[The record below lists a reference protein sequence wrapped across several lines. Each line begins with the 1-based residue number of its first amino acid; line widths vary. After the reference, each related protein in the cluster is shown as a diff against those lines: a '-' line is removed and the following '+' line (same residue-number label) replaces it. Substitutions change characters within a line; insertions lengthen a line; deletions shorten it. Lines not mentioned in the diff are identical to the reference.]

1 MKKRWVFLA
10 AMAIV
15 FILSIYS
22 ILVFWLIGKYSKFF
36 VGSVA
41 LIRIEGVISASGVE
55 GGLIPSAGVSP
66 ENIIDHLRKA
76 DADNDVKAILLR
88 INSPGGTAAASQE
101 IFREVG
107 RTKKPVVVSIGDIG
121 ASGAYYIA
129 SAADEIVASPASEV
143 GSIGVIVEAPN
154 YQELFKKIGIDYV
167 VITQGKY
174 KDMGNPNRPLK
185 PEEIAILEEQTKI
198 IYEQFVD
205 DVAKGRN
212 ISHEKMLSLATG
224 QTFAGTQA
232 LKLKLIDDLG
242 NFRDAVD
249 LAAKLGKI
257 KGEPEIVE
265 YGTMS
270 LPDVIKSLF
279 QSRSFGLKDL
289 FLNNNIQTQPLPRQ
303 IPE

>member
-1 MKKRWVFLA
+1 VKKRWVFLA

-41 LIRIEGVISASGVE
+41 LIRIEGVISASGVD
-55 GGLIPSAGVSP
+55 GGLVPSAGVSP
-66 ENIIDHLRKA
+66 EEIIDQLRKA
-76 DADNDVKAILLR
+76 DADNDVKSILFR
-88 INSPGGTAAASQE
+88 VNSPGGTAAASQE

-129 SAADEIVASPASEV
+129 SAADRIVASPASEI

-154 YQELFKKIGIDYV
+154 YQELFKKLGIDYV

-174 KDMGNPNRPLK
+174 KDMGNPNRPLR
-185 PEEIAILEEQTKI
+185 PEERAILEEQIRI

-205 DVAKGRN
+205 DVAEGRK

-224 QTFAGTQA
+224 QTFTGTQA
-232 LKLKLIDDLG
+232 LKLGLIDDLG

-265 YGTMS
+265 YGVLS
-270 LPDVIKSLF
+270 LPDLIKSLF

-289 FLNNNIQTQPLPRQ
+289 FLNNNIQVQPLPRQ